1 MMSNRKIFFLLAL
14 GLIGMVALTSLGIAY
29 AGGIRGA
36 GLLGVCFF
44 LTGGILVVLAQV
56 IPAGIILSSLIGGTF
71 SSSRRGE
78 LPIRAT

>member
-1 MMSNRKIFFLLAL
+1 MSNKRILSLLAL
-14 GLIGMVALTSLGIAY
+14 VFIGMIALTSLGIAY
-29 AGGIRGA
+29 GGGIRGV